1 MIETRRAVAGDA
13 AELVRLRA
21 VMLGAMAGQPVEPGP
36 WQEEALAML
45 RARLAEPEPTMAAYV
60 VDAPDGVGLA
70 ACAVGTVDLRLGGPA
85 NPSGRT
91 GYVYNVVTDAAY
103 RRRGFSRACMSALL
117 DWFAERG
124 VSTVDLRATADGE
137 PLYRELG
144 FAPVS
149 HTSLRWV
156 AGRR

>member
-1 MIETRRAVAGDA
+1 M
-13 AELVRLRA
+13 
-21 VMLGAMAGQPVEPGP
+21 
-36 WQEEALAML
+36 
-45 RARLAEPEPTMAAYV
+45 
-60 VDAPDGVGLA
+60 
-70 ACAVGTVDLRLGGPA
+70 
-85 NPSGRT
+85 
-91 GYVYNVVTDAAY
+91 VTDAAY
-103 RRRGFSRACMSALL
+103 RRRGFSRACMTAVL

-149 HTSLRWV
+149 HTALRWA

>member
-21 VMLGAMAGQPVEPGP
+21 VMLSAMAGQPVEPGP
-36 WQEEALAML
+36 WQQEALAL
-45 RARLAEPEPTMAAYV
+45 LQTRLGEPEPVMAAYV
-60 VDAPDGVGLA
+60 VDVPGGAGLA
-70 ACAVGTVDLRLGGPA
+70 ACAVGTIDVRLGGPA

-91 GYVYNVVTDAAY
+91 GYVYNVVTDVAY
-103 RRRGFSRACMSALL
+103 RRRGYSRACMEALL
-117 DWFAERG
+117 GWFAERG
-124 VSTVDLRATADGE
+124 VTTVDLRATGDGE
-137 PLYRELG
+137 PLYRSLG

-149 HTSLRWV
+149 YTALRLA